1 MKFQTFKSA
10 SDLVLAANL
19 AIKNRLFV
27 PNWGLIDDLNIIA
40 NWVNPKYKLTSNY
53 KIVLCFSSGK
63 PVAISLFDKQSKQL
77 STFVKPLYR
86 NRGITKKLTELQNV
100 RYCWV
105 GEGNKYSARFAK
117 SAGLNI
123 EKIKRKNSCLTDF
136 FCYL

>member
-19 AIKNRLFV
+19 AIENKLFI

-40 NWVNPKYKLTSNY
+40 NWLNANYKLTSSF

-63 PVAISLFDKQSKQL
+63 PIAISLFDKKSKQL

-86 NRGITKKLTELQNV
+86 NRGIAKKLTEIQNI
-100 RYCWV
+100 RSYCWV
-105 GEGNKYSARFAK
+105 GEGNKYSAKFAK
-117 SAGLNI
+117 SVNL
-123 EKIKRKNSCLTDF
+123 EYRKN
-136 FCYL
+136 